1 MTFAKHNLLF
11 IQSNLKKLQR
21 KWLSLPLLLLFPVL
35 LISLIAVIA
44 VSIFLPEESEPIH
57 VGLVD
62 LDKSQETETVI
73 NLIEESSK
81 LGSFIKM
88 EALSETEAN
97 ERINGQLSAYVSFP
111 EGFTESL
118 YSGDSVTLNITGN
131 PDKQTES
138 HLVKEL
144 LDSIARHIRTSQAN
158 ILTVNYYAKQL
169 SIDSD
174 TRHDML
180 FQQFNNFLVYTAGK
194 DKIVDEEQISND
206 ATSSPVDY
214 YSLAAWFMI
223 LTIWLLT
230 FYSFFTNDEQVRMQN
245 RMRLYGVTILQQLT
259 AKITITFILTSIFAG
274 IVLYTYTSFM
284 AIPLYGEDYGRIVL
298 ITGLYSLI
306 YLIILAILEL
316 IFTGQKLRLLI
327 QSLFTLIV
335 LLASGAIIP
344 TLYFPMYMQ
353 NLLPYFFAS
362 EGYHWLQEIL
372 LNNRLYADY
381 IPLTIMLAAAV
392 MMLLG
397 TSAWKESA
405 R

>member
-35 LISLIAVIA
+35 LISLIALIA

-206 ATSSPVDY
+206 ATSSPVAY

-353 NLLPYFFAS
+353 N
-362 EGYHWLQEIL
+362 
-372 LNNRLYADY
+372 
-381 IPLTIMLAAAV
+381 
-392 MMLLG
+392 
-397 TSAWKESA
+397 
-405 R
+405 

>member
-1 MTFAKHNLLF
+1 
-11 IQSNLKKLQR
+11 
-21 KWLSLPLLLLFPVL
+21 
-35 LISLIAVIA
+35 
-44 VSIFLPEESEPIH
+44 
-57 VGLVD
+57 
-62 LDKSQETETVI
+62 
-73 NLIEESSK
+73 
-81 LGSFIKM
+81 
-88 EALSETEAN
+88 
-97 ERINGQLSAYVSFP
+97 
-111 EGFTESL
+111 
-118 YSGDSVTLNITGN
+118 
-131 PDKQTES
+131 
-138 HLVKEL
+138 
-144 LDSIARHIRTSQAN
+144 
-158 ILTVNYYAKQL
+158 
-169 SIDSD
+169 
-174 TRHDML
+174 ML

-206 ATSSPVDY
+206 ATSSPVAY